1 MRRLGLALLFLLA
14 AAGPRP
20 AAAACLTGPEA
31 RAALSRGEARPL
43 AQVAAGAQAARG
55 GRILRARLCRHAG
68 RLVYRL
74 TLMSSQ
80 GQVRSALADARS
92 GQLLHE

>member
-1 MRRLGLALLFLLA
+1 MRRLGLALLFLPA
-14 AAGPRP
+14 AAGSWP
-20 AAAACLTGPEA
+20 AAAACLTGAEA
-31 RAALSRGEARPL
+31 RAALARGETRPL
-43 AQVAAGAQAARG
+43 AQVVAGAQVARG

-74 TLMSSQ
+74 TLITAQ

-92 GQLLHE
+92 GQLLYE

>member
-1 MRRLGLALLFLLA
+1 MLRLGFALIAFVT
-14 AAGPRP
+14 AAGVLP
-20 AAAACLTGPEA
+20 AAAACLTGAEA
-31 RAALSRGEARPL
+31 RAALSRGDARPL

-80 GQVRSALADARS
+80 G
-92 GQLLHE
+92 

>member
-1 MRRLGLALLFLLA
+1 MLRLGFALIAFVT
-14 AAGPRP
+14 AAGILP
-20 AAAACLTGPEA
+20 AAAACLTGAEA
-31 RAALSRGEARPL
+31 RAALAHGEARPL
-43 AQVAAGAQAARG
+43 AQVVAGAQVARG

-74 TLMSSQ
+74 TLITAQ